1 MSERSFV
8 LRTPPEDGVSAVH
21 EALEELWAETP
32 GIASWDRMSFETALI
47 ELTSNIVQHARS
59 YRHII
64 CLVEISVTDDELR
77 AVLNDSGEE
86 AEVDVASPREMP
98 DEWAEAGRGIP
109 FIQALVTEFDFR
121 RVDGQNVWTIARTR
135 RRP

>member
-1 MSERSFV
+1 MSERSLVF
-8 LRTPPEDGVSAVH
+8 RTPPEDGVSAVH
-21 EALEELWAETP
+21 EALEELWAEAP

-59 YRHII
+59 YRHVI

-77 AVLNDSGEE
+77 AVLDDSGDD
-86 AEVDVASPREMP
+86 AAVDVSSPRAMP

-109 FIQALVTEFDFR
+109 FIQALVTEFDHR
-121 RVDGQNVWTIARTR
+121 RIDGRNVWTIMR
-135 RRP
+135 RRRR

>member
-8 LRTPPEDGVSAVH
+8 VRTPPEDGVSAVH

-77 AVLNDSGEE
+77 EIHLATLEVL
-86 AEVDVASPREMP
+86 
-98 DEWAEAGRGIP
+98 
-109 FIQALVTEFDFR
+109 
-121 RVDGQNVWTIARTR
+121 ARTGVFVALA
-135 RRP
+135 RPIPAQRLSNCQDSAFFNSLASSTILRC